1 MSVIGR
7 RKLRFIGGLAAI
19 SLLAAACGDNG
30 DNGDN
35 GAAGGD
41 NGDEI
46 PSGGEVTQLDLGV
59 IYGAIS
65 DRDPCNFGEV
75 FTTDGRISAL
85 DLVVLEDDQSFF
97 PLYNVSPVF
106 TQDAHDP
113 YADELAE
120 LYAPVT
126 EALEQDVMTELNARA
141 SAEGEREQ
149 DVAQDFLESNDL
161 LGSGVSLDGADFT
174 VGSKDFDEQLIL
186 GYISLILL
194 EDAGA
199 SVTDEVN
206 VGGTD
211 TTRAALETGDIDH
224 YWEYNGT
231 AWISFFGETD
241 PIPDR
246 MEQYEAVAERDLEEA
261 GLVWLD
267 PAPFNNT
274 YGIALSSE
282 AADELGTESI
292 SDLVDLIAENPDDA
306 TMCVEA
312 EFAVRDDGLPGLEE
326 HYGFQIG

>member
-1 MSVIGR
+1 VIGQ
-7 RKLRFIGGLAAI
+7 RKLRFIGGLAAVAM
-19 SLLAAACGDNG
+19 LASACGGNG
-30 DNGDN
+30 D
-35 GAAGGD
+35 GAASGD
-41 NGDEI
+41 DGV
-46 PSGGEVTQLDLGV
+46 PSGGDVTQLDLGV
-59 IYGAIS
+59 IYGAVA

-85 DLVVLEDDQSFF
+85 DLVVLEDDQNFF

-106 TQDAHDP
+106 TQDSYEP
-113 YADELAE
+113 YADELDA

-126 EALEQDVMTELNARA
+126 EALTQETMTELNARA
-141 SAEGEREQ
+141 SADGEREQ

-161 LGSGVSLDGADFT
+161 LQGDGSLDGAEFT

-186 GYISLILL
+186 GYIALALL

-199 SVTDEVN
+199 TVNDEVN

-211 TTRAALETGDIDH
+211 TTRAALESGDIDT

-274 YGIALSSE
+274 YGLAMSSE
-282 AADELGTESI
+282 AHEELGTDTI
-292 SDLVDLIAENPDDA
+292 SDLVDLIAENPDAA
-306 TMCVEA
+306 TLCVEA
-312 EFAVRDDGLPGLEE
+312 EFNVRDDGLPGLEE
-326 HYGFQIG
+326 HYGFQVG